1 MRENETK
8 VQRDAGSA
16 EIASLRGSSFVELII
31 MNHKFV
37 INSDKDKKY
46 LEQLA
51 AYVNAKADQ
60 IIKRTKSVDSFNV
73 AVLTALNIA
82 DDYISSKTEVNSE
95 SKRVLEKINNIYN
108 HINRS
113 L

>member
-1 MRENETK
+1 MSEDESQCN
-8 VQRDAGSA
+8 
-16 EIASLRGSSFVELII
+16 SLVELSI

-37 INSDKDKKY
+37 INSDKDRKY

-60 IIKRTKSVDSFNV
+60 VVRRTKSVDSFNV

-82 DDYISSKTEVNSE
+82 DDFMSSETRISSE
-95 SKRVLEKINNIYN
+95 SKRVLDKVSNIHNY
-108 HINRS
+108 ITSS

>member
-1 MRENETK
+1 MSENN
-8 VQRDAGSA
+8 VQCN
-16 EIASLRGSSFVELII
+16 SFVELVI
-31 MNHKFV
+31 MNHKFI

-60 IIKRTKSVDSFNV
+60 IIKQTKSVDSFNV

-82 DDYISSKTEVNSE
+82 DDFISSKTEVNSE
-95 SKRVLEKINNIYN
+95 SKRVLEKINNIHNYIN
-108 HINRS
+108 HS